1 MNTPKRAASRAG
13 WRVLAAAPAMTGSLL
28 LLVFLSGGIAPW
40 GPVAV
45 LAWLSIGVLTLTRP
59 GEAVAARLLCRFRRP
74 SKDDADRIKPVLR
87 DVQQRCGMAPGSV
100 DLYVITERH
109 RNAYAT
115 GRHSLALTT
124 GIVEDHRRGA
134 ITDASLACIISHEVG
149 HLAMGHVRLAPM
161 LAWLAMPWRTT
172 YRLGARLVMPIAAR
186 QPRVLLA
193 VVVVATFSVTIASGV
208 QQHQWASVSVL
219 AGLAASTLAAPTIN
233 AVASRA
239 SEYAA
244 DQFAA
249 RAGYGDELAYALTAM
264 DRKGATR
271 SVRSRVVSRHPRTE
285 QRVLRLTQAN
295 ESLDA
300 GQSPFVIPTSGVC
313 VDPFAVPC
321 GDGCQAG
328 RCADLPVRPLSAAG
342 PASVNGSTWA
352 VR

>member
-1 MNTPKRAASRAG
+1 
-13 WRVLAAAPAMTGSLL
+13 
-28 LLVFLSGGIAPW
+28 
-40 GPVAV
+40 V

-59 GEAVAARLLCRFRRP
+59 GEAVAARLLCRFRPP
-74 SKDDADRIKPVLR
+74 SSEVTGRVASVVDGVLR
-87 DVQQRCGMAPGSV
+87 RCRLTPGSV
-100 DLYVITERH
+100 NLYVITDRQ

-134 ITDASLACIISHEVG
+134 ITDASLACVISHEIG
-149 HLAMGHVRLAPM
+149 HLALRHVRLAPM
-161 LAWLAMPWRTT
+161 LAWFAMPWRVT
-172 YRLGARLVMPIAAR
+172 YRLGAKVIMPIAAR
-186 QPRVLLA
+186 QPRALLA
-193 VVVVATFSVTIASGV
+193 VVVVATFSVAIASGV

-249 RAGYGDELAYALTAM
+249 QAGYGDELDYALTAM
-264 DRKGATR
+264 DRKGGTR

-285 QRVLRLTQAN
+285 HRVLRLTQAN

-321 GDGCQAG
+321 GDGCQVG